1 MIFDELSKLMNAI
14 ETRLWQGPKLLAGL
28 LYLAVLA
35 FAAECLKMIGRF
47 VDSFVSAVTRKPA
60 TWHIV
65 TLGELIEIAVTDQRR
80 GFKLGHDLAVSDHG
94 AAGGDTAVD
103 GHHGAGD
110 VAGLGRGQERDEI
123 GYFL

>member
-65 TLGELIEIAVTDQRR
+65 TLGELIEIAV
-80 GFKLGHDLAVSDHG
+80 FLV
-94 AAGGDTAVD
+94 
-103 GHHGAGD
+103 
-110 VAGLGRGQERDEI
+110 
-123 GYFL
+123 GYGVVTF